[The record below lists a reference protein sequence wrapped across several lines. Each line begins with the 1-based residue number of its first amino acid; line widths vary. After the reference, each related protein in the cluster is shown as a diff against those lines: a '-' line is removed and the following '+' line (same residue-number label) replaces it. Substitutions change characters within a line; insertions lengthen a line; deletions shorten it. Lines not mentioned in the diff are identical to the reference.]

1 MRITERTEAARWA
14 FEDALES
21 QKGLM
26 KTFRALTSATRCFF
40 SSRKVKAWQDR
51 NTAIV
56 SSASTG
62 QEKEVS
68 VGTSIGERTAAMQA
82 ELQSLLNERG
92 VVGEAQSG
100 NSEFGGEDDSAGV
113 KKDEQAASVAE
124 PEKTEQP
131 ESTFDELV
139 PDRGERLI
147 SGAVRDKMKVR
158 PPNRK
163 APTRN
168 PDRR

>member
-14 FEDALES
+14 YEDALES

-26 KTFRALTSATRCFF
+26 KTFRALTSATKCFF
-40 SSRKVKAWQDR
+40 SSRRVKAWQEK
-51 NTAIV
+51 NAATV
-56 SSASTG
+56 SPASTG
-62 QEKEVS
+62 QEKEVP
-68 VGTSIGERTAAMQA
+68 VGTSIDERNAAMQA
-82 ELQSLLNERG
+82 GLESLLKERG

-124 PEKTEQP
+124 PEKTKQP

-139 PDRGERLI
+139 PDNGKRLI
-147 SGAVRDKMKVR
+147 NDAARDKMKVR
-158 PPNRK
+158 PPKRK

-168 PDRR
+168 HDRH